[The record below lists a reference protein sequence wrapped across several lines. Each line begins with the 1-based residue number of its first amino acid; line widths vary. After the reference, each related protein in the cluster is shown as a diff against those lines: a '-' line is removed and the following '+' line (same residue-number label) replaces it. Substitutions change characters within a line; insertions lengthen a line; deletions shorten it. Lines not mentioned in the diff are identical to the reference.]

1 MATPETLR
9 KHRVVIVPADNPV
22 RIHAVRELFKEY
34 AASLSFDLCFQGF
47 EEELA
52 RLPGEYAPLSGMLLL
67 GLVDDQVAGCV
78 AFRRLDG
85 EMAGEHGDLIGGSDL
100 CEMKLCEMKR
110 LYVRPGFRGCGL
122 GAELIRSILECAAAV
137 GYKKMRLD
145 TVPSEMGKAVEMYR
159 RIGFVEIPPY
169 RKNPVPGAKYME
181 LDLQDWKTALTQ
193 PAGQAQVLRNA
204 KVT

>member
-9 KHRVVIVPADNPV
+9 KRRVVIVPADNPV

-47 EEELA
+47 AEELA

-78 AFRRLDG
+78 ALRRLVG
-85 EMAGEHGDLIGGSDL
+85 EMAGEHGDIFGGSDVRD
-100 CEMKLCEMKR
+100 MKLCEMKR
-110 LYVRPGFRGCGL
+110 LYVRPEFRGCGL
-122 GAELIRSILECAAAV
+122 GAELISSILECAAAV

-159 RIGFVEIPPY
+159 RIGFVEIPAY

-181 LDLQDWKTALTQ
+181 LDLQAWKTAISQ
-193 PAGQAQVLRNA
+193 RARQAQAHQNS